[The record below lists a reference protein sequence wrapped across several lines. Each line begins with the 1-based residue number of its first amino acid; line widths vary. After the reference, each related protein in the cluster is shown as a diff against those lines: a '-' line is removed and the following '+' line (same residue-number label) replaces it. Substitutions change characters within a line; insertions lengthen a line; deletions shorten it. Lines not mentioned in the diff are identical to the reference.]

1 MIARDPT
8 TVNAGS
14 GSGGW
19 WLPAVRAA
27 DRAPAGRPDWA
38 VFVERAV
45 AGAPTTDATDHGL
58 PAGDL
63 PGVSGF
69 RPVVAPLARLA
80 GAGLPTALP
89 AGAVDLPAVRA
100 RFVDGL
106 TGTLARQAARTLVLE
121 LNVAREEGVLAGDS
135 PADRFRDF
143 VRRMAAPAALRAL
156 FGEYPVLARVLARTC
171 LAAADA
177 FAELLTRFAADRR
190 EVTAAL
196 FHGVDP
202 GPLVAVRRDA
212 GDGHQGGR
220 SVAVLRFAGGGR
232 LVYRPRPTAVHRHL
246 ADVVHWFNTRPGTPG
261 LRTPALLERP
271 GYGWLEFVERRP
283 CTEPAEVQRFYLRQ
297 GAWLALLHALDA
309 TDLHAGNLIACGEH
323 PVPVDL
329 ETLFHPPAPAD
340 PDRPDDDP
348 WHEDPAALALQA
360 SVHRTGLLPRL
371 VLGDERALD
380 ASGLGGDAG
389 AGSPSAAVRWAAAGT
404 DGMRLVRGAAAFAGA
419 ENRPRL
425 DGTDSDPADHLDEL
439 LAGFRAGRRALVA
452 GLADL
457 TGPRGLLSAFAEDEV
472 RVVLRATEEYATLLD
487 ESTHPDVLREAGH
500 REALFRTLG
509 TGESARP
516 GPAAVI
522 DEEVA
527 ELWAGDVPLFTTRP
541 GGTELRGGR
550 GRPVAGALDRP
561 GLDRVAERLTAL
573 GATGPAEQEWIVRA
587 AMAARSTG
595 PAHGHTGPGTPAD
608 PPAAPDPA
616 RLPAAPDPAR
626 LLAAAREIGDR
637 LVDGAHRSA
646 DRANWLGL
654 DLIADRYWRLAPAG
668 ADLGG
673 GYPGPALFLAQ
684 LAALTGADRYAEVAR
699 LALRPVPALLERLAA
714 RPEDLALV
722 GSGAWAGLGG
732 LTWAL
737 AQVGGLL
744 DDREVLGW
752 VGPAVRL
759 TAAAA
764 EAEEPSG
771 LADGTAGGLA
781 ALLAVG
787 RETGD
792 AEALAGARRCAE
804 RLLGRLDLYRVH
816 DAHGPDGPRDRPDRP
831 APGFATGTAGLGW
844 ALLAYAQAGGGAAYR
859 HAGLAALRSS
869 VAGRAPG
876 GSCCEGAPGIALA
889 VIDSGASAGDPELA
903 AWAGAAV
910 DAAVTA
916 GSRPDHS
923 LCHGETGVLE
933 LLGRAPGAAAR
944 QGLARRSAALL
955 DALARTGPVCGTPG
969 GLAVP
974 GLLFGLSGV
983 GHGLLRLGF
992 AHRTASA
999 LLLAPGS
1006 TRPFHEDAVTHPR
1019 SSPGTSRHR
1028 TASAPD
1034 AVIHEREG

>member
-1 MIARDPT
+1 MIATAPT
-8 TVNAGS
+8 TANAAS

-19 WLPAVRAA
+19 WLPAIPAPDRARAA
-27 DRAPAGRPDWA
+27 RPAWA
-38 VFVERAV
+38 AFVEQAL
-45 AGAPTTDATDHGL
+45 AGAPTARPPYGDGPDRES

-69 RPVVAPLARLA
+69 RAVVAPLARLA
-80 GAGLPTALP
+80 GAGLPAALP
-89 AGAVDLPAVRA
+89 PEAVDLPAVRA
-100 RFVDGL
+100 QFVAGL
-106 TGTLARQAARTLVLE
+106 TDTLARQAARTLVLE
-121 LNVAREEGVLAGDS
+121 LNVAREEGVLAGDT

-143 VRRMAAPAALRAL
+143 VRRMAAPAGLRAL
-156 FGEYPVLARVLARTC
+156 FGEYPVLARILAQNC

-190 EVTAAL
+190 ELTGAL
-196 FHGVDP
+196 FHGTDP
-202 GPLVAVRRDA
+202 GPLVAVRRGA
-212 GDGHQGGR
+212 GDGHRGGR
-220 SVAVLRFAGGGR
+220 AVAVLRFAGGGR

-246 ADVVHWFNTRPGTPG
+246 ADLVGWFNARPGTPG

-271 GYGWLEFVERRP
+271 GYGWLEFIERRP
-283 CTEPAEVQRFYLRQ
+283 CAEPAEVERFYLRQ

-340 PDRPDDDP
+340 PDRPEDDP
-348 WHEDPAALALQA
+348 WQSDPAALALQA
-360 SVHRTGLLPRL
+360 SAHRTGLLPRL

-380 ASGLGGDAG
+380 ASGLGGDVG
-389 AGSPSAAVRWAAAGT
+389 AGSPSGAVRWAAAGT
-404 DGMRLVRGAAAFAGA
+404 DEMRLVRGAAEFPGA

-425 DGTDSDPADHLDEL
+425 DGADSDPADHLDAL
-439 LAGFRAGRRALVA
+439 LAGFRAGRRALAA
-452 GLADL
+452 GLTDL

-487 ESTHPDVLREAGH
+487 ESTHPDVLRDAAH
-500 REALFRTLG
+500 REALLRTLG

-516 GPAAVI
+516 GPAALME
-522 DEEVA
+522 EEVA
-527 ELWAGDVPLFTTRP
+527 ELRDGDVPLFTTRP

-550 GRPVAGALDRP
+550 GRPFPGLLDRP
-561 GLDRVAERLTAL
+561 GLDRVTERLTAL
-573 GATGPAEQEWIVRA
+573 GTTDPAGQEWIVRA
-587 AMAARSTG
+587 AMAARSTR
-595 PAHGHTGPGTPAD
+595 PAHGAAATAARAEPPDAPA
-608 PPAAPDPA
+608 PEPD
-616 RLPAAPDPAR
+616 R
-626 LLAAAREIGDR
+626 LLAAAQALGDR

-646 DRANWLGL
+646 ERANWLGL
-654 DLIADRYWRLAPAG
+654 DLVADRYWRLAPAG

-684 LAALTGADRYAEVAR
+684 LAALTGTDRYAEVAR
-699 LALRPVPALLERLAA
+699 HALRPVPDLLERLAA
-714 RPEDLALV
+714 RPEDLPLV

-744 DDREVLGW
+744 ADREVLDW

-781 ALLAVG
+781 ALLAVHQ
-787 RETGD
+787 ETGD
-792 AEALAGARRCAE
+792 PEAWAGARLCAD
-804 RLLGRLDLYRVH
+804 RLLDRLDRL
-816 DAHGPDGPRDRPDRP
+816 DQLDQLDRADRSP
-831 APGFATGTAGLGW
+831 APAAGFATGTAGLGW
-844 ALLAYAQAGGGAAYR
+844 ALLAFARAGGGAAHER
-859 HAGLAALRSS
+859 AGLAALRSS

-889 VIDSGASAGDPELA
+889 VVDSGAAAADPELA

-910 DAAVTA
+910 RAAVAA
-916 GSRPDHS
+916 GPRPDHS

-933 LLGRAPGAAAR
+933 LLGRAPGAAAGR
-944 QGLARRSAALL
+944 GRARRTAALL
-955 DALARTGPVCGTPG
+955 DALARTGPVCGTPD

-974 GLLFGLSGV
+974 GLLFGLAGV

-999 LLLAPGS
+999 LLLAPSS
-1006 TRPFHEDAVTHPR
+1006 TRPSQEDAVTHQRP
-1019 SSPGTSRHR
+1019 STVTP
-1028 TASAPD
+1028 
-1034 AVIHEREG
+1034 